1 MNRRAG
7 HAATSAPAP
16 ANVGSGRPR
25 WDSALALRLFAD
37 RDEPTLTVPEQ
48 IAARVGDRILAGTVA
63 PGEHVFE
70 QELATEFR
78 VSRGPVR
85 EAIRI
90 LEREGLVTVLAR
102 RGAMVTELNAQEVR
116 EIFEVR
122 IALWELAARKF
133 VANPDPEAV
142 ATMRSNLAEMERL
155 AELDD
160 DAGRYAESAYQYWVL
175 FAREVGNRRL
185 SRMLSSL
192 SLQTLRYSKLG
203 VASKERR
210 QRSLKGWREALRAV
224 AQGDADRF
232 VELTSRLMRESCEE
246 AARQLGESAERSA

>member
-1 MNRRAG
+1 MNRGASQSPASAG
-7 HAATSAPAP
+7 
-16 ANVGSGRPR
+16 GRR
-25 WDSALALRLFAD
+25 SHWDSALALRLFAD

-48 IAARVGDRILAGTVA
+48 IAARIGDRILAGTVA

-122 IALWELAARKF
+122 IALWELAGRKF
-133 VANPDPEAV
+133 VANPDPQV
-142 ATMRSNLAEMERL
+142 IATMRANLAEMEWL

-160 DAGRYAESAYQYWVL
+160 DDGRYAETAYQFWVL
-175 FAREVGNRRL
+175 FAREIANRRL

-203 VASKERR
+203 MASRERR
-210 QRSLKGWREALRAV
+210 KRSLEGWREVLRALS
-224 AQGDADRF
+224 QGDADRF
-232 VELTSRLMRESCEE
+232 VELTSGLMRDSCDE
-246 AARQLGESAERSA
+246 AARRLGESGEKPA